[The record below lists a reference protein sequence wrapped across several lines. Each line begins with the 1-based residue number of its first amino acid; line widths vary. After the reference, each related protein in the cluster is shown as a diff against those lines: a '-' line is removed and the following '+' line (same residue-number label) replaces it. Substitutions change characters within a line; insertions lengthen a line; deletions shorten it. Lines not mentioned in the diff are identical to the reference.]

1 MNYNDKTAAAMR
13 ETAPTPSV
21 GLTLYKQVKRQ
32 MLAGLSAGEWKPGEV
47 IPAEKQLSQRFKV
60 SIGTLR
66 KAIDE
71 LVAENILI
79 RHQGRGTFV
88 AMHSRDHHLFHFFN
102 VIRHDGERTEP
113 AITLERFA
121 KTRAD
126 KEVCEKLGIA
136 HSAKVFTYTNL
147 LSLHGAPVQVDEITV
162 PEALFAGLTEAQLRN
177 RPSTV
182 YSLYQTAFGLNVI
195 RTEERVRACVADQHL
210 AGLLRV
216 QLGTALL
223 QIHRI
228 AFSYHHQPVEY
239 RLSYLNT
246 QEYEYVPKMAQ

>member
-1 MNYNDKTAAAMR
+1 MNYNDTTPPTMR
-13 ETAPTPSV
+13 ESTPAPSV

-32 MLAGLSAGEWKPGEV
+32 MLAGLSAGEWQPGEV

-88 AMHSRDHHLFHFFN
+88 AMHSRDQHLFHFFN
-102 VIRHDGERTEP
+102 VLRHDGERTEP
-113 AITLERFA
+113 AISLAGFA

-126 KEVCEKLGIA
+126 RQTCEKLGIA
-136 HSAKVFTYTNL
+136 HSAKVFTFTNL
-147 LSLHGAPVQVDEITV
+147 LSLHGAPVQIDEITV
-162 PEALFAGLTEAQLRN
+162 PEALFAGLSEAQLRG
-177 RPSTV
+177 RPSTI
-182 YSLYQTAFGLNVI
+182 YSLYQTSFGLNVI
-195 RTEERVRACVADQHL
+195 RIEERVRACL
-210 AGLLRV
+210 AAQRHAELLRV
-216 QLGTALL
+216 APGTALL
-223 QIHRI
+223 QIHRT
-228 AFSYHHQPVEY
+228 AFSYHNQPVEC

-246 QEYEYVPKMAQ
+246 QDYEYVPKIAQ